1 MSARAAI
8 EWRAYAPI
16 GFRLT
21 ENEITINTSR
31 AFYLNVA
38 GITLRVNS
46 ISYNRNGRFQVSMDS
61 PLMERSLETRLA
73 AALEAKFK
81 TKMDLALQQ
90 LSAIRQQRN
99 GRDAKAVIDR
109 VLEIFKGP
117 PRPGLSLANVQMS
130 GNVALN
136 FDFPTAQ
143 TLAVSDDYVV
153 DINAQDTLSAQ
164 GTFTRRN
171 GQYNVSE
178 IAFRSRQG
186 VRFRAQADP
195 PSTLNSLRVTSLTI
209 SDRGIEPVMISGAE
223 EAIMGFRQLL
233 GLISSAQAVASLG
246 AGPNCDPRIDEVQ
259 AYLRRQFRGE
269 LAPLVRQH
277 RPALLQAGVDPAILR
292 ALER

>member
-1 MSARAAI
+1 MRSLILITILLSSLAFADQNQRLANIVDTFSHSPASLSGDLTIASSLTLGSDNVNIGPMSARAAI
-8 EWRAYAPI
+8 EWRGYAPI

-38 GITLRVNS
+38 SITLRINS

-73 AALEAKFK
+73 AALEGKFK

-90 LSAIRQQRN
+90 LSAIRRQRN
-99 GRDAKAVIDR
+99 GRDAQAVIDR

-117 PRPGLSLANVQMS
+117 PRSGLSLANVQMS

-143 TLAVSDDYVV
+143 TLAVSEDYVV

-164 GTFTRRN
+164 GRFTRTN
-171 GQYNVSE
+171 GRYNVSE

-186 VRFRAQADP
+186 VRFRA
-195 PSTLNSLRVTSLTI
+195 
-209 SDRGIEPVMISGAE
+209 
-223 EAIMGFRQLL
+223 
-233 GLISSAQAVASLG
+233 
-246 AGPNCDPRIDEVQ
+246 
-259 AYLRRQFRGE
+259 
-269 LAPLVRQH
+269 
-277 RPALLQAGVDPAILR
+277 
-292 ALER
+292 